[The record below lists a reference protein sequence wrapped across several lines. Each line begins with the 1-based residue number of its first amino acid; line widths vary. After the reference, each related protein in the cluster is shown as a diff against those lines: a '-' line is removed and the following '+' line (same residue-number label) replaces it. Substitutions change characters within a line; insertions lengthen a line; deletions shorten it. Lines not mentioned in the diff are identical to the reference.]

1 MTVLVYAVDLGTTNL
16 KVVLYDDRLRR
27 LAIASVPAL
36 YTRLGARVEFDPD
49 SVFERVLGLIA
60 RCAADGTA
68 RASQEAVIVITGQA
82 ESLVLADDNGTA
94 IRPGIS
100 WLDDRATAET
110 VELGERF
117 GADEAFSITGEPFA
131 SSTWPAAKLRWL
143 RRHEPETLEAA
154 RSVLMI
160 KDYLI
165 GCFTGTAV
173 GELTTRGF
181 TYLWD
186 VQGGGYWTEMLEHC
200 GVSGKLPE
208 VVPAGVDLG
217 LVASGVAERL
227 PKAQGYRINAGALDH
242 FCAMVGTGSY
252 VSGKVSESAGT
263 VLSLSMLAQD
273 WEFDPNRK
281 VSFHPGLH
289 DGEIILFNGA
299 DSGGSALEWF
309 RIHGLGAMPYADLEA
324 ELGSR
329 EHTEPPLFL
338 PYLTG
343 INPPDFFPH
352 AKGAF
357 LELDLSHDRIDMA
370 YAVEEGIGHLLRRN
384 LDYIAAGAVREVV
397 STGGGGASPF
407 WNQLKA
413 DICGVDVLVPEEL
426 EATCRGAAV
435 LALVAAGQL
444 NHLEDATQL
453 NAPASKRYRP
463 SGSKKRQE
471 RYERFENYL
480 NRLFRG

>member
-1 MTVLVYAVDLGTTNL
+1 MLSQSRSITLETPARQEFFDVTQQLDDFVRESGVNAGVAVAYSPHTSCCVLLQEESEDVTYYGTQLLLQDTLNVLARIAPPTRHEGQYLHPGPIHIPNASHLLDSWTLGGGTGCGREACARRVWACVLWRPRLRPPTHSHRPLPDTRRMTVLVYAVDLGTTNL

-131 SSTWPAAKLRWL
+131 SSTWPAAKLRGL

-173 GELTTRGF
+173 GELTMRGF

-242 FCAMVGTGSY
+242 FCAM
-252 VSGKVSESAGT
+252 
-263 VLSLSMLAQD
+263 
-273 WEFDPNRK
+273 
-281 VSFHPGLH
+281 
-289 DGEIILFNGA
+289 
-299 DSGGSALEWF
+299 
-309 RIHGLGAMPYADLEA
+309 
-324 ELGSR
+324 
-329 EHTEPPLFL
+329 
-338 PYLTG
+338 
-343 INPPDFFPH
+343 
-352 AKGAF
+352 
-357 LELDLSHDRIDMA
+357 
-370 YAVEEGIGHLLRRN
+370 
-384 LDYIAAGAVREVV
+384 
-397 STGGGGASPF
+397 
-407 WNQLKA
+407 
-413 DICGVDVLVPEEL
+413 
-426 EATCRGAAV
+426 
-435 LALVAAGQL
+435 
-444 NHLEDATQL
+444 
-453 NAPASKRYRP
+453 
-463 SGSKKRQE
+463 
-471 RYERFENYL
+471 
-480 NRLFRG
+480 